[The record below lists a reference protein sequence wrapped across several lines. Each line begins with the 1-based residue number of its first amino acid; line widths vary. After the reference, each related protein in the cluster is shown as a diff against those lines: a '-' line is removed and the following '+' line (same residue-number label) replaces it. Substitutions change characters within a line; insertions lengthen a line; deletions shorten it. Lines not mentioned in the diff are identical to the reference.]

1 MMQDSTTYGAQLQ
14 ELLKLNLPPVGIA
27 FRPTPPSHVRRIETP
42 SPAGCAYWRLAAEGE
57 VFYTEASDHYS
68 CPIGAHTHGI
78 DLPAPVANELT
89 GLVRKMVG
97 MEYITMQEVQELP
110 RRPGTFG
117 VAIYAPFDDLPCAA
131 DVVLV
136 RGTAKQMMLLAEA
149 SQSAGIASSG
159 ATRGRPTC
167 AVLPQTMQS
176 GQTTVSFGCI
186 GNRVYTGLGED
197 EAYYAIPGRKV
208 GEVVSRLVTMIQ
220 ANQHMEIL
228 HRSRVSS
235 VADP

>member
-110 RRPGTFG
+110 RRPGAFG
-117 VAIYAPFDDLPCAA
+117 VAIYAPLDDLPCEA

-136 RGTAKQMMLLAEA
+136 RGTAKQLMLLAEA

-167 AVLPQTMQS
+167 AILPHAMQS
-176 GQTTVSFGCI
+176 GQTDASFGCI
-186 GNRVYTGLGED
+186 GNRVYTGLRD
-197 EAYYAIPGRKV
+197 EESYYAIPGMNL
-208 GEVVSRLVTMIQ
+208 GEVVTRLSTVIQ
-220 ANQHMEIL
+220 ANQQLELL
-228 HRSRVSS
+228 HRSRLS
-235 VADP
+235 ARA